1 MRQVSI
7 QTPHI
12 TLGQFLKWAGFAD
25 TGGDARSLIVSGQ
38 VFVNGEVEQ
47 RRGRKL
53 RPGDTV
59 RVGGQEAVVRAGQQ
73 TG

>member
-1 MRQVSI
+1 MKQVSI
-7 QTPHI
+7 RTPYI
-12 TLGQFLKWAGFAD
+12 TLGQFLKWAGFSG
-25 TGGDARSLIVSGQ
+25 TGADARSLIASGV

-53 RPGDTV
+53 RPGDLV
-59 RVGGQEAVVRAGQQ
+59 RVGDQEAVVCGQDQ

>member
-1 MRQVSI
+1 MREVSI
-7 QTPHI
+7 RTPYI
-12 TLGQFLKWAGFAD
+12 TLGQFLKWAGFSD
-25 TGGDARSLIVSGQ
+25 TGGDARSLIASG
-38 VFVNGEVEQ
+38 VVLVNGEVEQ